1 MSLQFLRLPVGPIRA
16 NCWIAWLGGSTSAL
30 VIDPGEEAD
39 RILDALRV
47 RELVAVAILV
57 THGHFDHLG
66 AVAGV
71 ARASG
76 SPVYIPR
83 SEAPALSDWSP
94 DHLLD
99 GGEKLELG
107 PFTVDVLP
115 VPGHSEGH
123 LAYLVDGA
131 LFSGDVLFAGS
142 VGRTDLPGGDWPTLQ
157 ATLERLA
164 ATLPP
169 DTPVLPGHGEAT
181 TLGAE
186 VATNPFLAGIG
197 AGG

>member
-1 MSLQFLRLPVGPIRA
+1 V
-16 NCWIAWLGGSTSAL
+16 
-30 VIDPGEEAD
+30 VDPGDEAD

-47 RELVAVAILV
+47 RELGSVAILV

-76 SPVYIPR
+76 SPVYIPS
-83 SEAPALSDWSP
+83 SEAPALSDWTA
-94 DHLLD
+94 DHLRK
-99 GGEKLELG
+99 GGEHLDLG
-107 PFTVDVLP
+107 PFSVDVLA

-131 LFSGDVLFAGS
+131 LLSGDVLFAGS
-142 VGRTDLPGGDWPTLQ
+142 VGRTDLPGGDWPTLA
-157 ATLERLA
+157 ATLERLTS
-164 ATLPP
+164 TLPP
-169 DTPVLPGHGEAT
+169 ETPVLPGHGEAT

-186 VATNPFLAGIG
+186 AATNPFLAGIG